1 MKAIGLFA
9 SLLWGCATVA
19 GTAPDSGSYRALG
32 TEPFWSVT
40 IDGGRMTYAAPDTA
54 GFSVPAPP
62 RNGGRYQTARL
73 TLDITHRECSDG
85 MSDRTYPD
93 TVTAMVDGRTLHG
106 CGGAPLAPETLAGTN
121 WSIVAIDGAAVSGD
135 AYVLRFEGER
145 LSGRAGCN
153 SFGGPYHVEG
163 DTLTAGPLISTR
175 MACLDNDRM
184 THERSAMR
192 VLGGP
197 ARIGHPDGDT
207 MVLSGSGGEI
217 RLRRAI

>member
-1 MKAIGLFA
+1 MKALGLFA
-9 SLLWGCATVA
+9 LLLSGCATIA
-19 GTAPDSGSYRALG
+19 GTAPDSGPYRALG

-40 IDGGRMTYAAPDTA
+40 VAGGRMTYAAPDA
-54 GFSVPAPP
+54 DGFSVVAPP
-62 RNGGRYQTARL
+62 RDGGRDETARL
-73 TLDITHRECSDG
+73 TLAITHRRCGDG
-85 MSDRTYPD
+85 MSDRVYPD
-93 TVTAMVDGRTLHG
+93 TVTATVDGRTLHG

-121 WSIVAIDGAAVSGD
+121 WSVVGIDGDAVRGD
-135 AYVLRFEGER
+135 AYVLRFEDER

-163 DTLTAGPLISTR
+163 DTLTAGPLMATR
-175 MACLDNDRM
+175 MACPGARM
-184 THERSAMR
+184 THERNAMR

-197 ARIGHPDGDT
+197 VRIDRDGDT